1 MIHSN
6 AFDNRMSVCILRL
19 PIDLVSQFT
28 ISESDNEILMDNSST
43 STLNFVSL
51 KPKGIMHCDSNLN
64 IGASST
70 LTIPVP
76 CEFIFVFF

>member
-19 PIDLVSQFT
+19 PIGL
-28 ISESDNEILMDNSST
+28 ESDNEILMDNSST